1 MATDIKVTRTI
12 CDNQRKSD
20 FITIGHLIN
29 ELTHQQDEDADYG
42 VGLYYCNYLKS
53 NGLDSYPDTVAKKL
67 LAKVGFSTVEVFN
80 FIHNDQMFQDI
91 SCITDPLPV
100 SRAYAH
106 CTLQLYSNVDLSFLK
121 SQNKCYADYI
131 VQMVQKYGTFIVL
144 DNLVSLKPGSGRE
157 LVQNIQN
164 TLHYPIVLQAGFLKY
179 GDYVTFQNTGNKW
192 VIEKL
197 VKYYESLDF
206 KNVNNEMGYYGEAV
220 TMLYVPK

>member
-42 VGLYYCNYLKS
+42 VGVGYCNYLKS
-53 NGLDSYPDTVAKKL
+53 NGLGSYPDTVAKKL
-67 LAKVGFSTVEVFN
+67 LAKVGSSNVEVFN
-80 FIHNDQMFQDI
+80 FIKDSQMFQGI
-91 SCITDPLPV
+91 PCITDPLPISHV
-100 SRAYAH
+100 YAC
-106 CTLQLYSNVDLSFLK
+106 CTLQLYSNVDLSFLR
-121 SQNKCYADYI
+121 SQHKCYADYI
-131 VQMVQKYGTFIVL
+131 VNMVQKYSTFIVL

-157 LVQNIQN
+157 LVQCIQN
-164 TLHYPIVLQAGFLKY
+164 TLACPIVLQAGFLKY

-197 VKYYESLDF
+197 VKYYESLGF
-206 KNVNNEMGYYGEAV
+206 ENVNKDMGYYNEAV
-220 TMLYVPK
+220 TMLYIPK

>member
-1 MATDIKVTRTI
+1 MATDIKETRTI

-29 ELTHQQDEDADYG
+29 ELMHQQAEDTDYG
-42 VGLYYCNYLKS
+42 IGVGYHNYLRSK
-53 NGLDSYPDTVAKKL
+53 GYDSYPDAVSKSL
-67 LAKVGFSTVEVFN
+67 LVKVGLCNMEVFN
-80 FIHNDQMFQDI
+80 FIQTDQIFQGV
-91 SCITDPLPV
+91 SCITDQLPINN
-100 SRAYAH
+100 ANAH
-106 CTLQLYSNVDLSFLK
+106 CTLQLYSNVDLNYLK

-131 VQMVQKYGTFIVL
+131 IQMVQKYGTFIVL
-144 DNLVSLKPGSGRE
+144 DNLVSLKLGSGRE
-157 LVQNIQN
+157 LVQHIQN

-197 VKYYESLDF
+197 VKYYESLGF
-206 KNVNNEMGYYGEAV
+206 KNINNEMGCYREAV